1 MNDHKYMQ
9 RCLTSLVIRKME
21 IATPYLLEWLKLRS
35 LTIPKVGEDVDVS
48 IGLSDTSGKCKTVQ
62 NFAKTI

>member
-1 MNDHKYMQ
+1 
-9 RCLTSLVIRKME
+9 ME
-21 IATPYLLEWLKLRS
+21 IATPYLLEWLKLRR